1 MSDSVLIV
9 EDERIIAL
17 DIQSQLKR
25 TEFEVYGSVT
35 SAEKALDLL
44 DQGERDGSLPSLVLM
59 DVNLAGEMDG
69 AEAAG
74 IVRDRYNIPV
84 IILTAYEDEGTLQ
97 RVKASEPL
105 AYLVKPISGRQLDIA
120 ISLALHRHEMAKT
133 IREKDRQLAHAQRME
148 AVGRM
153 SAGLSHEY
161 NNLVTV
167 MMGHLRLILD
177 DLEEIDGNDRA
188 HSMERVISEL
198 KKNAAGLSHTITR
211 ASTLSR
217 QLLTFSRVTSYSRE
231 LISVTRLLTEFKEMI
246 GSVLPTSV
254 SLSFLI
260 DLEDTHVDAEASRLE
275 NALVNLIMNA
285 RDAVGEDG
293 SITFRAYRCEI
304 ADSIAVFD
312 GTLMAGTYVVFS
324 VRDDGAGIPEDVLP
338 HIFEP
343 FFTTKEA
350 GYGTGFGLA
359 SVYATATDLGG
370 GVSVTTGPGAGT
382 EFSIY
387 IPAASD
393 VHPRDLDKDRAT

>member
-1 MSDSVLIV
+1 MSDSILIV

-17 DIQSQLKR
+17 DIESQLKR
-25 TEFEVYGSVT
+25 TEFIVYGSVT
-35 SAEKALDLL
+35 SAEKALDLIAR
-44 DQGERDGSLPSLVLM
+44 GERDGALPSLVLM
-59 DVNLAGEMDG
+59 DVNLAGKMDG

-84 IILTAYEDEGTLQ
+84 IILTAYEDEDTLQ

-120 ISLALHRHEMAKT
+120 ITLALHRHEMTKT

-177 DLEEIDGNDRA
+177 DLEEIDGKVETHA
-188 HSMERVISEL
+188 IERVISEL
-198 KKNAAGLSHTITR
+198 KKNATGLSHTITR

-217 QLLTFSRVTSYSRE
+217 QLLTFSRVTSYRKEQVS
-231 LISVTRLLTEFKEMI
+231 ITRLLSEFREMI
-246 GSVLPTSV
+246 GSVLPAKVT
-254 SLSFLI
+254 LSFHV
-260 DLEDTHVDAEASRLE
+260 DLEETFVEAEASRLE

-293 SITFRAYRCEI
+293 TISFSAFSRTIEEPVV
-304 ADSIAVFD
+304 VFD
-312 GTLMAGTYVVFS
+312 GTLQTGRYIIFS
-324 VRDDGAGIPEDVLP
+324 VRDDGAGIPDDVLP

-343 FFTTKEA
+343 FFTTKEE

-370 GVSVTTGPGAGT
+370 GVAVTTVPDGGT
-382 EFSIY
+382 EFCMY
-387 IPAASD
+387 IPVVVD
-393 VHPRDLDKDRAT
+393 VDTEDLDKDRVT